1 MTEDMRRGIDNEP
14 AHAARFYREFS
25 STRDQVAYDR
35 LKQAK
40 GRAPWMR
47 YSPDDI
53 VRFEDEVSLAVP
65 GGIAQFATGSKLLL
79 DYKAPSVV
87 EDAAEVNFKYVAQLH
102 MGAILCE
109 EQGIDIAGTHHSQ
122 SDWRGGRLKK

>member
-1 MTEDMRRGIDNEP
+1 
-14 AHAARFYREFS
+14 
-25 STRDQVAYDR
+25 
-35 LKQAK
+35 
-40 GRAPWMR
+40 MR

-65 GGIAQFATGSKLLL
+65 GGIAQFAKGSKLLL

-87 EDAAEVNFKYVAQLH
+87 EDAAEVNFKYVAKLN

-109 EQGIDIAGTHHSQ
+109 EQGIEIAGKLLSKY
-122 SDWRGGRLKK
+122 DWSGRRLKNDYIAENPKNGNESWRAGVW